1 MTNYEKELFNI
12 IREND
17 NPERAALIAIQVFIA
32 FLGQPEAD
40 PAQLVGDLRV
50 SS

>member
-1 MTNYEKELFNI
+1 MTNYERELFNI
-12 IREND
+12 INEND

-32 FLGQPEAD
+32 FLGQLEEA
-40 PAQLVGDLRV
+40 PAQPVVDLPV